1 MRLAPSLVLAF
12 GFVATLSVAGL
23 GLVVREDQ
31 RTTETQRFE
40 QEVHRACDR
49 VVAEIGRQ
57 AESDRKL
64 VAGACQAGELVDRAL
79 IWLEAGSLDD
89 ERRLALSR
97 LVPEERQAF
106 DLDELLLA
114 TAQGERLGQDP
125 LTLLN
130 LPRSEIAALV
140 GGDVSR
146 FGLRSAPAPAL
157 IARCRKPGA
166 GGVAVGLVGVR
177 NLVPVIERLG
187 KTIDVRVT
195 LGDPPAPAADVAQ
208 ATCTLNAGAD
218 SGADSG
224 AGAGAAAKMQVSV
237 SKSKAEL
244 AASLARIDRT
254 TIYAALASSGLAL
267 LLAVLLA
274 RSLGGPIA
282 ELAAEARKVA
292 SGEARPLRV
301 RGSGEIAELAQAFD
315 TMLVDLEATRRR
327 LAATSRV
334 AAWREVARRVAHEI
348 KNPLAPIRAAVET
361 LRRLRARQDP
371 EFDAYFDQATRTVL
385 GEVSRIANI
394 VTEFTSFARLAPPRP
409 EALDLV
415 EVARQVT
422 QMHQGGAASVALEV
436 EGSPPPVRADR
447 DQIVQVL
454 TNLVQN
460 ALDAVAD
467 RGPSGRVKVTV
478 GTFEPGRTAAPAH
491 VHVTVSDNG
500 AGLASEIASRLFE
513 PYATSKPTGTGLGLA
528 IAQRIAIEHDGEL
541 SHLPREGAAGQG
553 THAASEARGASGASG
568 PSGPSGASGP
578 GAAQGAAERWEGG
591 GAVFRL
597 VLPVRG
603 PPPASTPPSGR
614 SGSA

>member
-31 RTTETQRFE
+31 RATETRRFE
-40 QEVHRACDR
+40 QEVNRACDR

-64 VAGACQAGELVDRAL
+64 VAGACQSGELVDRAL
-79 IWLEAGSLDD
+79 IWLQAGSLDD
-89 ERRLALSR
+89 EHRLALSR

-114 TAQGERLGQDP
+114 TADGERLGQDP
-125 LTLLN
+125 LALLN
-130 LPRSEIAALV
+130 LPRSEVAALV
-140 GGDVSR
+140 AGDVTH
-146 FGLRSAPAPAL
+146 FELRSSPAPGL
-157 IARCRKPGA
+157 VARCRKAAPG
-166 GGVAVGLVGVR
+166 GLAVGLVGVR
-177 NLVPVIERLG
+177 SLAPVIERLG
-187 KTIDVRVT
+187 TTIDVSVS
-195 LGDPPAPAADVAQ
+195 LGVPPAPSDDVAQ
-208 ATCTLNAGAD
+208 ASCTL
-218 SGADSG
+218 G
-224 AGAGAAAKMQVSV
+224 AGANARVTV

-244 AASLARIDRT
+244 SSNLARIDRT
-254 TIYAALASSGLAL
+254 TIYAALASMAVAF

-301 RGSGEIAELAQAFD
+301 RGAGEIAELAQAFD

-371 EFDAYFDQATRTVL
+371 EFDAYFDQATLTVL
-385 GEVSRIANI
+385 QEVMRIANI

-409 EALDLV
+409 ETIDLV

-422 QMHQGGAASVALEV
+422 QLHEGGVASVTLVV
-436 EGSPPPVRADR
+436 EGAPPPVRADR
-447 DQIVQVL
+447 GQIVQVL

-467 RGPSGRVKVTV
+467 RGPSGKVKVTV
-478 GTFEPGRTAAPAH
+478 GPFESGDTHGH

-500 AGLASEIASRLFE
+500 AGLAPAIAPRLFE
-513 PYATSKPTGTGLGLA
+513 PYATSKPAGTGLGLA
-528 IAQRIAIEHDGEL
+528 IAQRIAVEHDGEL
-541 SHLPREGAAGQG
+541 SHIARDPRA
-553 THAASEARGASGASG
+553 
-568 PSGPSGASGP
+568 P
-578 GAAQGAAERWEGG
+578 

-603 PPPASTPPSGR
+603 PPPASAPPPRS
-614 SGSA
+614 SGST